1 MADNR
6 QKLVH
11 LHTSDVKMPAQGLLD
26 LGEIAVQHNDVEAAL
41 YIEKNNGEIAKFIDV
56 TAVEAKVEVEKL
68 RAEGAEEA
76 LADKIEALEDSNHSH
91 ENKDVLDGVT
101 AEKVAAWDEAVAEV
115 ESLAVEVEN
124 NEKVIAA
131 ALVQLKESAGF
142 DENGLS
148 VLPDGASLSE
158 AILNINGIV
167 ETLETDTHS
176 HENKDVLDGV
186 TAEKVAAWDAAEANA
201 IADAEA
207 KYQVKGDYEAAGA
220 ADAALA
226 AAKADA
232 EAKYQV
238 KGDYEAAGAAD
249 AALAAAK
256 ADAEAKYQ
264 VKGDYEAAGAAAA
277 VEAKLNTHKED
288 TVAHIT
294 EQERIDWNAA
304 KTAIDTFLKDAD
316 MTEKAVDTLAE
327 LQTYMETDGAAATE
341 LVNRVS
347 ALESINHEA
356 YIDADAQ
363 VLIDAKEYADGL
375 AGNYDAAGAAAQALV
390 DAKSYSDG
398 NLATA
403 KAYVDGKVDGKFD
416 EVGAAAQALADA
428 KADAEAKYQ
437 VKGDYEAAGAA
448 AQALADAKADAEE
461 KYQVKG
467 NYETA
472 GAADA
477 ALEAAKSYSD
487 GNLAT
492 AKAYVDGKV
501 DGKFDEVGAA
511 AQALTDAK
519 AYTDEKL
526 ATIKIDCGTY

>member
-1 MADNR
+1 MYINKFDYMADNR

-56 TAVEAKVEVEKL
+56 TAVEAKINVEKL

-76 LADKIEALEDSNHSH
+76 LTERIDVLSDSNHTH
-91 ENKDVLDGVT
+91 ENKDVLDGINSD
-101 AEKVAAWDEAVAEV
+101 KVAAWDK
-115 ESLAVEVEN
+115 AVEDVKALTVEISD
-124 NEKVIAA
+124 NERVVAT
-131 ALVQLKESAGF
+131 ALNQLNESAGF
-142 DENGLS
+142 DENGKSL
-148 VLPDGASLSE
+148 LPGNISLTA
-158 AILNINGIV
+158 AILDVTEKVN
-167 ETLETDTHS
+167 TLEGSNHT
-176 HENKDVLDGV
+176 HENKDVLDGI

-220 ADAALA
+220 AAQALA
-226 AAKADA
+226 D
-232 EAKYQV
+232 
-238 KGDYEAAGAAD
+238 
-249 AALAAAK
+249 AK

-264 VKGDYEAAGAAAA
+264 VKGDYEAAGAAAQALADAKADAAELYQVKGEYEAAGAAAA
-277 VEAKLNTHKED
+277 VETKLNTHKED

-294 EQERIDWNAA
+294 EQERTDWNAA

-347 ALESINHEA
+347 ALESINHDA
-356 YIDADAQ
+356 YIAADAQ
-363 VLIDAKEYADGL
+363 VLTDAKSYVDGKVDGKFDEAGAAAQALADAKADAAELYQVKGD
-375 AGNYDAAGAAAQALV
+375 YEAAGAAAQALT
-390 DAKSYSDG
+390 D
-398 NLATA
+398 A

-416 EVGAAAQALADA
+416 EAGAAAQALADA

-437 VKGDYEAAGAA
+437 VKGEYEAAGAA
-448 AQALADAKADAEE
+448 AQALVDAKA
-461 KYQVKG
+461 
-467 NYETA
+467 
-472 GAADA
+472 
-477 ALEAAKSYSD
+477 YSD

-519 AYTDEKL
+519 TYTDEKL
-526 ATIKIDCGTY
+526 AVIKIDCGTY

>member
-41 YIEKNNGEIAKFIDV
+41 YIEKTNGEIAKFIDV

-76 LADKIEALEDSNHSH
+76 LADKIEALEGSNHTH
-91 ENKDVLDGVT
+91 ENKSVLD
-101 AEKVAAWDEAVAEV
+101 D
-115 ESLAVEVEN
+115 
-124 NEKVIAA
+124 I
-131 ALVQLKESAGF
+131 
-142 DENGLS
+142 
-148 VLPDGASLSE
+148 
-158 AILNINGIV
+158 
-167 ETLETDTHS
+167 
-176 HENKDVLDGV
+176 

-207 KYQVKGDYEAAGA
+207 KYQVKGE
-220 ADAALA
+220 
-226 AAKADA
+226 
-232 EAKYQV
+232 
-238 KGDYEAAGAAD
+238 
-249 AALAAAK
+249 
-256 ADAEAKYQ
+256 
-264 VKGDYEAAGAAAA
+264 YEAAGAAAA
-277 VEAKLNTHKED
+277 VEAKLDTHKED

-294 EQERIDWNAA
+294 EQERTDWNAA

-347 ALESINHEA
+347 ALESINHDA
-356 YIDADAQ
+356 YIAADAQ
-363 VLIDAKEYADGL
+363 VLTDAKTYVDGKVD
-375 AGNYDAAGAAAQALV
+375 GKFDEAGAAAQALV
-390 DAKSYSDG
+390 DAKD
-398 NLATA
+398 
-403 KAYVDGKVDGKFD
+403 YVDGKVDCKFD
-416 EVGAAAQALADA
+416 ED
-428 KADAEAKYQ
+428 
-437 VKGDYEAAGAA
+437 
-448 AQALADAKADAEE
+448 
-461 KYQVKG
+461 
-467 NYETA
+467 

-477 ALEAAKSYSD
+477 ALAAAKSYSD

-519 AYTDEKL
+519 TYTDEKL
-526 ATIKIDCGTY
+526 AVIRIDCGTY

>member
-11 LHTSDVKMPAQGLLD
+11 LHSSDVKMPAQGLLD

-41 YIEKNNGEIAKFIDV
+41 YIEKSNGEIAKFIDV
-56 TAVEAKVEVEKL
+56 TAVDAKVEVEKL

-76 LADKIEALEDSNHSH
+76 LADKIEVLEGSNHTH
-91 ENKDVLDGVT
+91 ENKGVLDG
-101 AEKVAAWDEAVAEV
+101 
-115 ESLAVEVEN
+115 
-124 NEKVIAA
+124 I
-131 ALVQLKESAGF
+131 
-142 DENGLS
+142 
-148 VLPDGASLSE
+148 
-158 AILNINGIV
+158 
-167 ETLETDTHS
+167 
-176 HENKDVLDGV
+176 
-186 TAEKVAAWDAAEANA
+186 TAEKVAAWDAAEAN
-201 IADAEA
+201 
-207 KYQVKGDYEAAGA
+207 
-220 ADAALA
+220 
-226 AAKADA
+226 AKADA

-238 KGDYEAAGAAD
+238 KGDYEAAGAA
-249 AALAAAK
+249 AQALADAK

-264 VKGDYEAAGAAAA
+264 VKGEYEAAGAAAA

-294 EQERIDWNAA
+294 EQERTDWNAA
-304 KTAIDTFLKDAD
+304 KTAIDAFLKDAD

-347 ALESINHEA
+347 ALESINHDA
-356 YIDADAQ
+356 YIAADAQ
-363 VLIDAKEYADGL
+363 VLTDAK
-375 AGNYDAAGAAAQALV
+375 
-390 DAKSYSDG
+390 
-398 NLATA
+398 T
-403 KAYVDGKVDGKFD
+403 YVDGKVDGKFD

-437 VKGDYEAAGAA
+437 VKGEYEAAGAA
-448 AQALADAKADAEE
+448 AQALVDAKAYVDGKVDGKFDEVGAADAALAAAKADAEA

-467 NYETA
+467 EYEAA

-477 ALEAAKSYSD
+477 ALEAAKAYSD

-519 AYTDEKL
+519 TYTDEKL
-526 ATIKIDCGTY
+526 SVIRIDCGTY

>member
-56 TAVEAKVEVEKL
+56 TAVEAKIEVEKL
-68 RAEGAEEA
+68 RAEGVEEA
-76 LADKIEALEDSNHSH
+76 LADKIEALEGSNHTH
-91 ENKDVLDGVT
+91 ENKDVLDGINSD
-101 AEKVAAWDEAVAEV
+101 KVAAWDKAIEDVEALTNEV
-115 ESLAVEVEN
+115 SD
-124 NEKVIAA
+124 NERVVAA
-131 ALVQLKESAGF
+131 ALNQLNESAGF
-142 DENGLS
+142 DENGKSL
-148 VLPDGASLSE
+148 LPGNISLTE
-158 AILNINGIV
+158 AILDVTEKVN
-167 ETLETDTHS
+167 TLEGSNHT
-176 HENKDVLDGV
+176 HENKDVLDGI

-207 KYQVKGDYEAAGA
+207 KYQVKGE
-220 ADAALA
+220 
-226 AAKADA
+226 
-232 EAKYQV
+232 
-238 KGDYEAAGAAD
+238 
-249 AALAAAK
+249 
-256 ADAEAKYQ
+256 
-264 VKGDYEAAGAAAA
+264 YEAAGAAAA

-288 TVAHIT
+288 AVAHIT
-294 EQERIDWNAA
+294 EQERTDWNAA

-347 ALESINHEA
+347 ALESINHDA
-356 YIDADAQ
+356 YIAADAQ
-363 VLIDAKEYADGL
+363 VLIDAKSYVDGKVDGKFDEAGAAAQALADAKADAAELYQVKGEYE
-375 AGNYDAAGAAAQALV
+375 AAGAAAQALT
-390 DAKSYSDG
+390 D
-398 NLATA
+398 A

-416 EVGAAAQALADA
+416 EDGAAAQALADA
-428 KADAEAKYQ
+428 KAYVDGKVDGKFDE
-437 VKGDYEAAGAA
+437 AGAA
-448 AQALADAKADAEE
+448 AQALADAKADAEG

-467 NYETA
+467 NYEAA
-472 GAADA
+472 GAAA
-477 ALEAAKSYSD
+477 QALIDAKSYSD

-519 AYTDEKL
+519 TYTDEKL
-526 ATIKIDCGTY
+526 SVIKIDCGTY

>member
-41 YIEKNNGEIAKFIDV
+41 YIEKNNGEIAKFIDA
-56 TAVEAKVEVEKL
+56 TAVAAKIEVEKL

-76 LADKIEALEDSNHSH
+76 LADKIEALEGSSHTHDNKSVLDGINSDKAAAWDKAIEDVEALANEVSDNERVVAAALNQINESAGFDENGKSLLPENISLTAAILDVTEKVNTLEGSNHTH
-91 ENKDVLDGVT
+91 ENKDVLDG
-101 AEKVAAWDEAVAEV
+101 
-115 ESLAVEVEN
+115 
-124 NEKVIAA
+124 I
-131 ALVQLKESAGF
+131 
-142 DENGLS
+142 
-148 VLPDGASLSE
+148 
-158 AILNINGIV
+158 
-167 ETLETDTHS
+167 
-176 HENKDVLDGV
+176 

-207 KYQVKGDYEAAGA
+207 KYQVKGE
-220 ADAALA
+220 
-226 AAKADA
+226 
-232 EAKYQV
+232 
-238 KGDYEAAGAAD
+238 
-249 AALAAAK
+249 
-256 ADAEAKYQ
+256 
-264 VKGDYEAAGAAAA
+264 YEAAGAAAV

-294 EQERIDWNAA
+294 EQERTDWNAA

-347 ALESINHEA
+347 ALESINHDA
-356 YIDADAQ
+356 YIAADTQ
-363 VLIDAKEYADGL
+363 VLTDAK
-375 AGNYDAAGAAAQALV
+375 
-390 DAKSYSDG
+390 
-398 NLATA
+398 T
-403 KAYVDGKVDGKFD
+403 YVDGKVDGKFD
-416 EVGAAAQALADA
+416 EAGAADAALAAAKADAEAKYQVKGEYEAAGAAEAALAAAKADAEAKYQVKGEYEAAGAADAALAAAKADAEAKYQVKGEYEAAGAADAALAAA

-448 AQALADAKADAEE
+448 AQALVDAKA
-461 KYQVKG
+461 
-467 NYETA
+467 
-472 GAADA
+472 
-477 ALEAAKSYSD
+477 YSD

-519 AYTDEKL
+519 TYTDEKL
-526 ATIKIDCGTY
+526 AVIKIDCGTY

>member
-56 TAVEAKVEVEKL
+56 TAVEAKIGVEKL

-76 LADKIEALEDSNHSH
+76 LADKIEALEGSNHTH
-91 ENKDVLDGVT
+91 ENKGVLDG
-101 AEKVAAWDEAVAEV
+101 
-115 ESLAVEVEN
+115 
-124 NEKVIAA
+124 I
-131 ALVQLKESAGF
+131 
-142 DENGLS
+142 
-148 VLPDGASLSE
+148 
-158 AILNINGIV
+158 
-167 ETLETDTHS
+167 
-176 HENKDVLDGV
+176 

-207 KYQVKGDYEAAGA
+207 KYQVKGE
-220 ADAALA
+220 
-226 AAKADA
+226 
-232 EAKYQV
+232 
-238 KGDYEAAGAAD
+238 
-249 AALAAAK
+249 
-256 ADAEAKYQ
+256 
-264 VKGDYEAAGAAAA
+264 YEAAGAAAA

-288 TVAHIT
+288 TVGHIT
-294 EQERIDWNAA
+294 EQERTDWNAA

-327 LQTYMETDGAAATE
+327 LQTYMEADGAAATE

-347 ALESINHEA
+347 ALESINHDA
-356 YIDADAQ
+356 YIAADAQ
-363 VLIDAKEYADGL
+363 VLVDAKDYADGKFQEK
-375 AGNYDAAGAAAQALV
+375 GNYEVAGAADAALAAAKADAEDKYQVKGNYEVAGAAAQALT
-390 DAKSYSDG
+390 D
-398 NLATA
+398 A

-416 EVGAAAQALADA
+416 EVGAAAQALVDA
-428 KADAEAKYQ
+428 KAYVDGKVDGKFDE
-437 VKGDYEAAGAA
+437 AGAA
-448 AQALADAKADAEE
+448 AQALADAKADAEG

-467 NYETA
+467 NYEVA
-472 GAADA
+472 GAAA
-477 ALEAAKSYSD
+477 QALTDAKSYSD

-526 ATIKIDCGTY
+526 AVIKIDCGTY